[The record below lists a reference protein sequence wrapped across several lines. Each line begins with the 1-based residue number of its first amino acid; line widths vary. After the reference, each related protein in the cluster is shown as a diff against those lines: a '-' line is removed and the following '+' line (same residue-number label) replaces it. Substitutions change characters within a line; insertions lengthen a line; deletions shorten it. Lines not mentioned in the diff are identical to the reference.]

1 MVFYLL
7 TGAAAVAAGS
17 RFFGHYYLFLL
28 VPLSALYAFGTY
40 WIVRMV
46 GTLLSPAR
54 LERILRIQRP
64 PQPLA
69 AGLTG
74 LAMMAAG
81 VVLVLPAANLAWM
94 IPAVKVGL
102 PQREPFFQSM
112 SKSSRVPALFLELA
126 DPGWQ
131 PDKEF
136 MKNFVWLPNQEL
148 TDAIHAGE
156 HLKTFLRPGDT
167 LFVWGWKP
175 EIYAISQALPAT
187 SFVTCN
193 SIARDFTRGI
203 AVTNIDREALGE
215 LMRKLTDRPPSIIV
229 NAASASHS
237 MRNIGILEPEKRL
250 LSPYSLEYYPEF
262 RDFLRKH
269 YHPFG
274 SLGGYRFYRRNDSE
288 SA

>member
-1 MVFYLL
+1 
-7 TGAAAVAAGS
+7 
-17 RFFGHYYLFLL
+17 
-28 VPLSALYAFGTY
+28 
-40 WIVRMV
+40 
-46 GTLLSPAR
+46 
-54 LERILRIQRP
+54 
-64 PQPLA
+64 
-69 AGLTG
+69 
-74 LAMMAAG
+74 
-81 VVLVLPAANLAWM
+81 
-94 IPAVKVGL
+94 
-102 PQREPFFQSM
+102 QREPFQSA
-112 SKSSRVPALFLELA
+112 SESGRVAPFFLELA

-131 PDKEF
+131 LSAKF
-136 MKNFVWLPNQEL
+136 MKNFVLYPNSDRTE
-148 TDAIHAGE
+148 AIHAGE

-193 SIARDFTRGI
+193 SIARDFTRGT
-203 AVTNIDREALGE
+203 ALANIDREALGE
-215 LMRKLTDRPPSIIV
+215 LMRRLTDHPPSIIV

-269 YHPFG
+269 YHPFA